1 MSGTAFSI
9 PRKFNANNFS
19 VGGFTASSAAIMC
32 GPAPIRAPECQ
43 WNDSVF
49 KFHRVQQG
57 AINVRS
63 DQTYSVAN
71 SGANKF
77 R

>member
-1 MSGTAFSI
+1 MLIT
-9 PRKFNANNFS
+9 S
-19 VGGFTASSAAIMC
+19 VLVALPLHQYNVALRQY
-32 GPAPIRAPECQ
+32 APPECQ

-57 AINVRS
+57 AINVRN

-77 R
+77 C